1 MTLRLGL
8 VLSIY
13 TETELKLK
21 DNASIGECT
30 QFQDGITHQPQG
42 NWLVTVGV
50 AHTWGVMLTLSY
62 MKSATQNT
70 FSD

>member
-13 TETELKLK
+13 TETELKLE

-50 AHTWGVMLTLSY
+50 AHT
-62 MKSATQNT
+62 
-70 FSD
+70 